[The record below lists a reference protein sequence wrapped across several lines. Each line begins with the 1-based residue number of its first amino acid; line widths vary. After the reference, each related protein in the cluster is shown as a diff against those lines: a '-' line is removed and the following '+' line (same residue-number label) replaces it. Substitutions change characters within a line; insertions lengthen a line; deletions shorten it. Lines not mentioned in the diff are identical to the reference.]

1 MVRSELVQRIYDDN
15 PHLLRRDIEGVLNT
29 IFAEITATLAQG
41 GRVELR
47 GFGVFSVTRRDP
59 RPGHNPKTGA
69 PLQIDETHVPKFRAS
84 KKLLERL
91 NGVTLASS
99 TPHIPESPT

>member
-1 MVRSELVQRIYDDN
+1 VVRSELVQRISDDN
-15 PHLLRRDIEGVLNT
+15 PHLLRRDVERVLNT
-29 IFAEITATLAQG
+29 IFAEITETLAQG

-91 NGVTLASS
+91 NGATFDNTA
-99 TPHIPESPT
+99 PHTPESPT

>member
-1 MVRSELVQRIYDDN
+1 MVRSELVQRISDDN

-69 PLQIDETHVPKFRAS
+69 PLQIDETHVPKFMAS

-91 NGVTLASS
+91 NGATFDS
-99 TPHIPESPT
+99 TAPHTPKSPT